1 MDARIWGS
9 SQYLMTHVNTQILD
23 DSIFFFEHVSAA
35 KMERHSGDTYP
46 ESDAAT
52 LLQDFKQAPL
62 LSEDTR

>member
-1 MDARIWGS
+1 
-9 SQYLMTHVNTQILD
+9 MTRVNTQILD
-23 DSIFFFEHVSAA
+23 DSIIFFFEHVSAA
-35 KMERHSGDTYP
+35 KMERHCGDTYP